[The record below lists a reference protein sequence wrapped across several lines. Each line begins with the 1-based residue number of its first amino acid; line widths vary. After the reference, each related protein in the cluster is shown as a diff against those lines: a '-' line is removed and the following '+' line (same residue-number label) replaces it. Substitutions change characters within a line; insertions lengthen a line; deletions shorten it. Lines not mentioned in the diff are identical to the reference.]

1 MKIGDKNN
9 TYEKNG
15 ATIQDLI
22 SEDVN
27 EIKIRLQ
34 GYIQIHDDNYK
45 DIDIGIWIRYISDA
59 GKYRTGGILVHN
71 KAPDYFVLK
80 NPNNEITWSVNLKK
94 NIIFM
99 KDIGAKRD
107 QMIEKNNLYKLY
119 LEGYVKILDE
129 PDPDF
134 FQ

>member
-45 DIDIGIWIRYISDA
+45 DIDIGIWIRYIC
-59 GKYRTGGILVHN
+59 
-71 KAPDYFVLK
+71 
-80 NPNNEITWSVNLKK
+80 
-94 NIIFM
+94 
-99 KDIGAKRD
+99 
-107 QMIEKNNLYKLY
+107 
-119 LEGYVKILDE
+119 
-129 PDPDF
+129 
-134 FQ
+134 

>member
-45 DIDIGIWIRYISDA
+45 DIDIGIWIRYISDT

-80 NPNNEITWSVNLKK
+80 SPYNNITWCVNLQK
-94 NIIFM
+94 NIFFI
-99 KDIGAKRD
+99 KDVSCFRET
-107 QMIEKNNLYKLY
+107 MIQKNNLFKLY
-119 LEGYVKILDE
+119 EAGLVKILDE
-129 PDPDF
+129 PES
-134 FQ
+134 

>member
-1 MKIGDKNN
+1 MKIGDENN
-9 TYEKNG
+9 KYERAEVTN
-15 ATIQDLI
+15 QDLI
-22 SEDVN
+22 SEDIE
-27 EIKIRLQ
+27 EIKARLQ
-34 GYIQIHDDNYK
+34 GYIQIHEDNYK
-45 DIDIGIWIRYISDA
+45 DIDVGIWIRYISDK

-71 KAPDYFVLK
+71 KSPKYFVLK

-107 QMIEKNNLYKLY
+107 QMIEKNNLYRLY

-129 PDPDF
+129 SLIL
-134 FQ
+134 